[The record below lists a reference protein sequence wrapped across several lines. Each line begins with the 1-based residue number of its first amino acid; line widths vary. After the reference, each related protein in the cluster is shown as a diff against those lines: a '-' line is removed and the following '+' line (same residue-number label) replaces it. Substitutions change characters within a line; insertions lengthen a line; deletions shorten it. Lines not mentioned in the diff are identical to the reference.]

1 MNVRPFKIIVI
12 LSILLTGFSL
22 NTSAQNSSDTLIT
35 PDYLSGVWVIHHI
48 DTVFNHKQ
56 ELKLKFSG
64 KENFEQWMEIDGK
77 ISDMHKGIYKVKDN
91 FIVFT
96 DQKRKEN
103 VYRIVQVSLTS
114 FRVREKTAKDIIT
127 FVRE

>member
-1 MNVRPFKIIVI
+1 MQRFKTIVI

-22 NTSAQNSSDTLIT
+22 YSSAQNSIDTLIT
-35 PDYLSGVWVIHHI
+35 PEYFSGVWVIHHI

-77 ISDMHKGIYKVKDN
+77 ISDMHKGIYKIKDN
-91 FIVFT
+91 YLVLI
-96 DQKRKEN
+96 DQKKREN

-114 FRVREKTAKDIIT
+114 FRVREKTARDIIT